1 MQKFFLYVR
10 KSTDVEDKQVRSI
23 EDQIAELR
31 AFAKAENLEVIDV
44 LIEKKS
50 AKIPGRPI
58 FNDMVLCIEKGEAN
72 GILAWH
78 PDRLA
83 RNSVDGGRIIYLLDT
98 GKLQSL
104 KFPTFWC
111 DSTSQGKFML
121 NMAFGQSK
129 YYVDNLSENT
139 KRGLRQKVKR
149 GEYPSFA
156 PIGYINDSR
165 TKSVVVD
172 KKKSAIIRKAFSL
185 YSENASRLED
195 ISHFLAQQGV
205 RTRGG
210 KELPRDRI
218 SFVLSNPFYIGLFR
232 YAGEIYEGKY
242 QPIISKKIFDKVQEI
257 LKHRGRPHHKQK
269 NEPQPFC
276 GLLKCG
282 NCQMAIT
289 GEYKVK
295 KQKNGNE
302 HYYTYYHCTHKSKTI
317 KCNEPCIR
325 QEKLDEQISHLL
337 QTFSLKKDWADEI
350 NKMLEKDRTN
360 SAQSFTPF
368 VQENKS
374 RIMEIS
380 IKLQRLLDGYL
391 EQDIDREIYRVEK
404 GKLLSEKK
412 SLEEKI
418 STFQQRQTGWIE
430 PMRNWIIQA
439 QSLEKIS
446 NESNLFEKKVAIKEI
461 VGSNLILQN
470 REAREKTQNAT
481 EIPFKTPWG
490 AVVAVRRFLGKKEK
504 SFIVERVWG
513 VEPHSLAWKAKV
525 IPIYDTRARLCPWR
539 ESNPH
544 IRLRRALFCPL
555 NYKGQPLQLI

>member
-1 MQKFFLYVR
+1 MNQKFFLYVR

-31 AFAKAENLEVIDV
+31 AFAKQESLEIFDV
-44 LIEKKS
+44 LIEKQS
-50 AKIPGRPI
+50 AKIPGRPV
-58 FNDMVLCIEKGEAN
+58 FNEIIRRIESGEAN

-98 GKLQSL
+98 GKLQAL

-149 GEYPSFA
+149 GEYPSIA
-156 PIGYINDSR
+156 PIGYLNDSM

-172 KKKSAIIRKAFSL
+172 KKKSAIVRKAFSL
-185 YSENASRLED
+185 YAENNSRLED

-205 RTRGG
+205 RTKSG

-218 SFVLSNPFYIGLFR
+218 SFVLSNPFYVGLFR
-232 YAGEIYEGKY
+232 YAGEIHEGKY
-242 QPIISKKIFDKVQEI
+242 QPIISKKMFDRVQEI
-257 LKHRGRPHHKQK
+257 LKQRGRPHHKQK

-302 HYYTYYHCTHKSKTI
+302 HFYTYYHCTHKSKTI
-317 KCNEPCIR
+317 KCSEPCIR
-325 QEKLDEQISHLL
+325 QEKLDEQISSLL
-337 QTFSLKKDWADEI
+337 QTFSLKKDWAEELQ
-350 NKMLEKDRTN
+350 KMLEKDKTET
-360 SAQSFTPF
+360 AQSFTSF

-374 RIMEIS
+374 RILEIQT
-380 IKLQRLLDGYL
+380 KLQRLLDGYL
-391 EQDIDREIYRVEK
+391 EQDIEQEIYRTEK
-404 GKLLSEKK
+404 AKLLSEKK

-430 PMRNWIIQA
+430 PMRNWITKA
-439 QSLEKIS
+439 QNLDKIS
-446 NESNLFEKKVAIKEI
+446 KESNLFNKKVAIKEI
-461 VGSNLILQN
+461 IGSNLILQN
-470 REAREKTQNAT
+470 REAREKTQNET

-490 AVVAVRRFLGKKEK
+490 AVAAVRRFVGQKSK
-504 SFIVERVWG
+504 SFIVEPRPG
-513 VEPHSLAWKAKV
+513 IEPGTSSLPW
-525 IPIYDTRARLCPWR
+525 TRSAD
-539 ESNPH
+539 
-544 IRLRRALFCPL
+544 
-555 NYKGQPLQLI
+555 

>member
-31 AFAKAENLEVIDV
+31 AFAKSEDLEIYDV
-44 LIEKKS
+44 LIEKQS

-58 FNDMVLCIEKGEAN
+58 FNDMVKRIESGEAD

-83 RNSVDGGRIIYLLDT
+83 RNSVDGGRIIYLLDM
-98 GKLQSL
+98 GKLQAL

-149 GEYPSFA
+149 GEYPGFA
-156 PIGYINDSR
+156 PIGYLNDSR
-165 TKSVVVD
+165 TKTVAVD
-172 KKKSAIIRKAFSL
+172 KKKSRIIQKMFEL
-185 YSENASRLED
+185 YSENNSRLED

-205 RTRGG
+205 RTKSG

-232 YAGEIYEGKY
+232 YAGETYEGKY
-242 QPIISKKIFDKVQEI
+242 QPIISKKIFDRVQEI
-257 LKHRGRPHHKQK
+257 LKQRGRPHHKQK

-302 HYYTYYHCTHKSKTI
+302 HHYSYYHCTHKSKTI

-325 QEKLDEQISHLL
+325 QEVLDKQISNLL
-337 QTFSLKKDWADEI
+337 QTFSLKKDWAEEL
-350 NKMLEKDRTN
+350 NKKLEKDKTI
-360 SAQSFTPF
+360 SAQSLTAF
-368 VQENKS
+368 VQENKN
-374 RIMEIS
+374 RILEIQA
-380 IKLQRLLDGYL
+380 KLQRLLDGYL
-391 EQDIDREIYRVEK
+391 EQDIEQEIYRTQK
-404 GKLLSEKK
+404 AKLLSEKK

-418 STFQQRQTGWIE
+418 STFQNQQTGWIE
-430 PMRNWIIQA
+430 PMRNWINQA
-439 QSLEKIS
+439 QNLEKIS
-446 NESNLFEKKVAIKEI
+446 KESNLFEKKVAIKEI

-470 REAREKTQNAT
+470 REARFGGPSETV
-481 EIPFKTPWG
+481 P
-490 AVVAVRRFLGKKEK
+490 
-504 SFIVERVWG
+504 
-513 VEPHSLAWKAKV
+513 
-525 IPIYDTRARLCPWR
+525 
-539 ESNPH
+539 
-544 IRLRRALFCPL
+544 
-555 NYKGQPLQLI
+555 PLQKQWAALRAAVELVGRKQKSWILERDSIRCPNLLADNG

>member
-31 AFAKAENLEVIDV
+31 AFAKAESLEISDV
-44 LIEKKS
+44 LIEKQS
-50 AKIPGRPI
+50 AKIPGRPV
-58 FNDMVLCIEKGEAN
+58 FNDMISRIEKGEAN

-98 GKLQSL
+98 GKLQAL

-156 PIGYINDSR
+156 PIGYLNDSR
-165 TKSVVVD
+165 IKNVVVD
-172 KKKSAIIRKAFSL
+172 KKKSVIVRKAFEL
-185 YSENASRLED
+185 YAENNSRLED

-205 RTRGG
+205 RTKSG

-242 QPIISKKIFDKVQEI
+242 QPIISKKVFDKVQEI
-257 LKHRGRPHHKQK
+257 LKQRGSPHHKQK

-282 NCQMAIT
+282 KCNMAVT
-289 GEYKVK
+289 GEYKIK
-295 KQKNGNE
+295 TQKNGNE

-325 QEKLDEQISHLL
+325 QEILDQQISSLL
-337 QTFSLKKDWADEI
+337 QTFSLKKDWAEELH
-350 NKMLEKDRTN
+350 KMLEKDKTT
-360 SAQSFTPF
+360 SAQSFGAF
-368 VQENKS
+368 VEENKS
-374 RIMEIS
+374 KITEIS
-380 IKLQRLLDGYL
+380 EKLQRLLDGYL
-391 EQDIDREIYRVEK
+391 EQDIDREIYRIEK
-404 GKLLSEKK
+404 AKLLSEKK

-439 QSLEKIS
+439 QTLEKIS
-446 NESNLFEKKVAIKEI
+446 KESNLFLKKVAIKEI

-470 REAREKTQNAT
+470 REARLFGTDGTVPPLQKQWAALRA
-481 EIPFKTPWG
+481 
-490 AVVAVRRFLGKKEK
+490 AVKILNKKSNCFL
-504 SFIVERVWG
+504 VERDT
-513 VEPHSLAWKAKV
+513 V
-525 IPIYDTRARLCPWR
+525 IETAP
-539 ESNPH
+539 
-544 IRLRRALFCPL
+544 
-555 NYKGQPLQLI
+555 